1 MANKINESDKIS
13 KRICALCI
21 LRILEDYTY
30 KNLVTGEI
38 QSIKIQHEEEPKGIQ
53 QRLEEVYKLKVD
65 RGTIKTALAD
75 LTTFGIEICEHEPE
89 TRKKGNGKAY
99 GYYLNKSALLDA
111 GEYTFITSLI
121 SDASFMTE
129 AQKTAIQSKIDKV
142 SSNEYGKTIGLLP
155 KETKYDIF
163 KSDAVLKNFDNVE
176 KAIGTRSKISFTSNK
191 YGIDK
196 QLHPD
201 KTKIKFSPYH
211 IVNSK
216 GKFYI
221 IGKKDGDYSLT
232 HYRMDMIGDIVLL
245 GESFTP
251 DGTNVQRYIDSHPFM
266 SNEKRTVNRCIMN
279 VQIDSIGE
287 IIDEFGL
294 GIDIRTE
301 VRGEKIQDG
310 YCRITLSN
318 VIEED
323 VCKWAL
329 MHSDI
334 TEVLAPQS
342 LRERLRSVASILSE
356 SKYLQSV
363 EDYYAEAIDHA
374 KMTGH
379 LSLNVTQIPMRK
391 DHELLTEIDRLTII
405 SNDIDSIDFISRYKK
420 LKFANLRMP
429 GVDDYSAISVLPK
442 IQALYIGTSHIKSFE
457 FLRGCD
463 SLRHLH
469 IASRYCEI
477 DDISAIYD
485 ATNIE
490 CVTLPESVIQKL
502 DIQRLKAVNP
512 IIEIRKYSGGIS
524 LSEIKYYAKIDTK
537 FDDVAYPANT
547 VYATHNIYFKE
558 RGDEHIINISPS
570 NFVNDDFCEEYEQ
583 ILARCSDFRKNV
595 VLEMFKN
602 GKTMRECAKTLGT
615 NTEKIVDEIREFG
628 DFLSTSR
635 YYQKLYEENRILM
648 ETSDDLKKRKKK
660 RMEIMRKRSR

>member
-1 MANKINESDKIS
+1 MSNFFDIVYGIIVSKLTKEILSMANKINESDKIS

-30 KNLVTGEI
+30 KNPVTGEI

-163 KSDAVLKNFDNVE
+163 KSDAVLKHFDNV
-176 KAIGTRSKISFTSNK
+176 KSAISTRSKISFTSNK

-201 KTKIKFSPYH
+201 KTEIKFSPYH

-232 HYRMDMIGDIVLL
+232 HYRMDMISDISLL
-245 GESFTP
+245 RESFTP

-266 SNEKRTVNRCIMN
+266 SNEKRTVNRCVMN
-279 VQIDSIGE
+279 VKIDSIGA

-294 GIDIRTE
+294 GIDIRNE
-301 VRGEKIQDG
+301 VKGEKIQDG

-329 MHSDI
+329 MHADI
-334 TEVLAPQS
+334 TEVLEPQD
-342 LRERLRSVASILSE
+342 LRYYIQNTANFIRRTYSKNEEDKKLRVMDIGVRGDCLQIGHYFNPSIKDSKDFDGMMLSE
-356 SKYLQSV
+356 KIELIKRIYIRKSVKTEFLHLDKYINTTELQIV
-363 EDYYAEAIDHA
+363 D
-374 KMTGH
+374 T
-379 LSLNVTQIPMRK
+379 P
-391 DHELLTEIDRLTII
+391 I
-405 SNDIDSIDFISRYKK
+405 SSIDFVKDYKK
-420 LKFANLRMP
+420 LRRVVLAKTEVNDLRP
-429 GVDDYSAISVLPK
+429 LINCTKLESIVLTDNK
-442 IQALYIGTSHIKSFE
+442 LTNYA
-457 FLRGCD
+457 
-463 SLRHLH
+463 
-469 IASRYCEI
+469 
-477 DDISAIYD
+477 AIYMLKSLKHLGLD
-485 ATNIE
+485 EATAMKIEIERIKKNNPDIVIE
-490 CVTLPESVIQKL
+490 C
-502 DIQRLKAVNP
+502 RKA
-512 IIEIRKYSGGIS
+512 G
-524 LSEIKYYAKIDTK
+524 
-537 FDDVAYPANT
+537 
-547 VYATHNIYFKE
+547 
-558 RGDEHIINISPS
+558 
-570 NFVNDDFCEEYEQ
+570 
-583 ILARCSDFRKNV
+583 
-595 VLEMFKN
+595 
-602 GKTMRECAKTLGT
+602 
-615 NTEKIVDEIREFG
+615 KIV
-628 DFLSTSR
+628 
-635 YYQKLYEENRILM
+635 RI
-648 ETSDDLKKRKKK
+648 
-660 RMEIMRKRSR
+660 

>member
-30 KNLVTGEI
+30 KNPVTGEI

-221 IGKKDGDYSLT
+221 IGKKDEAYSLS

-279 VQIDSIGE
+279 VQIYNLGE

-301 VRGEKIQDG
+301 IKGEKIKDG

-329 MHSDI
+329 MHANI
-334 TEVLAPQS
+334 AEVLEPQE
-342 LRERLRSVASILSE
+342 LRYYIQNTSNVIRRTYSKNNEDKKLRVMDIGVRGNCLQIGHCFNPSIEDSKDFDGMLLSE
-356 SKYLQSV
+356 KIELIKRIHINKSVKTEFLHLDKYVNTTELQIV
-363 EDYYAEAIDHA
+363 D
-374 KMTGH
+374 T
-379 LSLNVTQIPMRK
+379 P
-391 DHELLTEIDRLTII
+391 I
-405 SNDIDSIDFISRYKK
+405 SSIDFAKGYKK
-420 LKFANLRMP
+420 LKRLVLVNTEVNDLRHLINCPKLDSIVLLNNKSAN
-429 GVDDYSAISVLPK
+429 YAAIYMLK
-442 IQALYIGTSHIKSFE
+442 
-457 FLRGCD
+457 
-463 SLRHLH
+463 SLRHLT
-469 IASRYCEI
+469 I
-477 DDISAIYD
+477 DEETSMQLDVEQIKKNNPDVS
-485 ATNIE
+485 IE
-490 CVTLPESVIQKL
+490 CRTIDGFVT
-502 DIQRLKAVNP
+502 
-512 IIEIRKYSGGIS
+512 
-524 LSEIKYYAKIDTK
+524 
-537 FDDVAYPANT
+537 
-547 VYATHNIYFKE
+547 
-558 RGDEHIINISPS
+558 
-570 NFVNDDFCEEYEQ
+570 
-583 ILARCSDFRKNV
+583 
-595 VLEMFKN
+595 M
-602 GKTMRECAKTLGT
+602 
-615 NTEKIVDEIREFG
+615 
-628 DFLSTSR
+628 
-635 YYQKLYEENRILM
+635 
-648 ETSDDLKKRKKK
+648 
-660 RMEIMRKRSR
+660 